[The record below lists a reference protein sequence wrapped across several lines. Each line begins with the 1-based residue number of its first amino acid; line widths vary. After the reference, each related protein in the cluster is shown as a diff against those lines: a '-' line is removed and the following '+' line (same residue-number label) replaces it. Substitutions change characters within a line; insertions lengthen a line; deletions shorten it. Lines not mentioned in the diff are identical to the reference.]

1 MQGQLKYSLDTPSGP
16 AERVWYSLAK
26 PLLESE
32 GLAPQTSSDTGWG
45 HKEMPA
51 GFIMM
56 KIT

>member
-32 GLAPQTSSDTGWG
+32 GLAPQTSSDTQIQDGAI
-45 HKEMPA
+45 K
-51 GFIMM
+51 
-56 KIT
+56 KCQLVLL